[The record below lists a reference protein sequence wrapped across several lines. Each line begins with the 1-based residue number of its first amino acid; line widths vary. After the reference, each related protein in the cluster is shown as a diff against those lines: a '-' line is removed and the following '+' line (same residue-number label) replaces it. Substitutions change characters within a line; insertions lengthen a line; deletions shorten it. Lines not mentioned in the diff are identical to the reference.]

1 MIAIV
6 RVTKTYNKMLK
17 SNEISIPNGKFLL
30 GDLISPP
37 TAAIFVTP
45 IYETKTSA
53 AVEEKLCQSGP
64 NDSLDNA

>member
-1 MIAIV
+1 
-6 RVTKTYNKMLK
+6 MLK

-45 IYETKTSA
+45 MYETKTSA
-53 AVEEKLCQSGP
+53 AVDEKLCQSGP